1 MRRADR
7 LFQLV
12 GLLRTRGFS
21 TGQQLAESLGV
32 SKRTVYRDIRD
43 LERSGVPIRGEAGVG
58 YRLERGLEMPPLTFS
73 EAEIEALVLGAR
85 IVGAWSDHELASAS
99 ESALQRLESVLPE
112 PLRRVIATTPLFA
125 PDFGRRR
132 SMVEWLPLIR
142 QAIADRRRLR
152 FEYVRA
158 DGEASARTVRPLAL
172 YFWGNKWT
180 LASWCETRADYR
192 SFRPDRMSGLQR
204 LDGAFDVED
213 GPNLA
218 GFVAH
223 VAREDGEDQARQLRS
238 QAHDSRG

>member
-12 GLLRTRGFS
+12 RLLRTRGFS

-58 YRLERGLEMPPLTFS
+58 YRLERGFEMPPLTFS

-85 IVGAWSDHELASAS
+85 IVGAWGDLELASSS

-112 PLRRVIATTPLFA
+112 PLRRVVEATPLFA

-132 SMVEWLPLIR
+132 SMVERLPLIR
-142 QAIADRRRLR
+142 QAIGDRRRLR
-152 FEYVRA
+152 FDYVRA
-158 DGEASARTVRPLAL
+158 DGAESARTVRPFAL
-172 YFWGNKWT
+172 YFWGSKWT
-180 LASWCETRADYR
+180 LGGWCETRNDYR
-192 SFRPDRMSGLQR
+192 SFRPDRMSR
-204 LDGAFDVED
+204 VEMLDGIFDVNE

-223 VAREDGEDQARQLRS
+223 VGRDRWGDEGSSSPEPAPRA
-238 QAHDSRG
+238 

>member
-12 GLLRTRGFS
+12 SLLRARGFA

-58 YRLERGLEMPPLTFS
+58 YRLERGFEMPPLTFS

-85 IVGAWSDHELASAS
+85 MVGAWGDVELASAS

-112 PLRRVIATTPLFA
+112 PLRRVVATTPLFA

-132 SMVEWLPLIR
+132 SMVERLPLIR
-142 QAIADRRRLR
+142 QAIGDRRRLR
-152 FEYVRA
+152 FDYTRA
-158 DGEASARTVRPLAL
+158 DGAESSRTVRPLAL

-180 LASWCETRADYR
+180 LASWCEARADYR
-192 SFRPDRMSGLQR
+192 SFRPDRMAGLRMQ
-204 LDGAFDVED
+204 DGAFDVVD
-213 GPNLA
+213 GPNLE

-223 VAREDGEDQARQLRS
+223 IGRENGEDEARHLRS
-238 QAHDSRG
+238 QTRDPA